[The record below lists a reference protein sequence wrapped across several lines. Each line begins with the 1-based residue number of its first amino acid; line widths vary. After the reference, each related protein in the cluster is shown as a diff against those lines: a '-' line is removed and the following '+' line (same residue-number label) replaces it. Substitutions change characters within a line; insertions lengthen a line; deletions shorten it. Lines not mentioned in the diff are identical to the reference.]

1 MIYENIVRIA
11 KKRGM
16 TLTEVERRAGFGQGI
31 ISKWKGDVNPTVR
44 SLKKVA
50 DVLGCSVATLLK

>member
-16 TLTEVERRAGFGQGI
+16 TLMEVESRAGFGQGI